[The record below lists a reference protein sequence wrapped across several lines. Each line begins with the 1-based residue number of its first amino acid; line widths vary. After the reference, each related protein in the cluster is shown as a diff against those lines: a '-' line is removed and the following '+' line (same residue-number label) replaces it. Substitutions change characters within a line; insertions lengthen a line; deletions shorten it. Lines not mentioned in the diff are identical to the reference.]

1 MTRDRSKKARK
12 TKSPVQPV
20 DEIER
25 EDESP
30 QNPEDLSDAI
40 TTESLK
46 PSKAAI
52 AKWVALLQ
60 TQVTQWLTEGVP
72 MAEIRD
78 RIPTLY
84 ERLNGDE
91 LAKALSQGIQL
102 GYLGGLGEEEEG

>member
-20 DEIER
+20 DEVER

-91 LAKALSQGIQL
+91 LAKVLSQGIQL
-102 GYLGGLGEEEEG
+102 GYLGGLGEEEEA

>member
-1 MTRDRSKKARK
+1 
-12 TKSPVQPV
+12 
-20 DEIER
+20 
-25 EDESP
+25 
-30 QNPEDLSDAI
+30 
-40 TTESLK
+40 
-46 PSKAAI
+46 
-52 AKWVALLQ
+52 
-60 TQVTQWLTEGVP
+60 